1 MLILQ
6 RYKFFIFAI
15 EFMSFSVV
23 IILIIIGFLAGFLSG
38 FVGIGGGLIIIPLLV
53 FLLGV
58 SQHNAQGT
66 SLAIML
72 PPIGILAAINYHKS
86 GLINWEFA
94 FIIAITFIIGGYFGS
109 KYAIA
114 LQPQV
119 IKKVFGILMFI
130 VALKMIFD
138 K

>member
-1 MLILQ
+1 MFILQ

-23 IILIIIGFLAGFLSG
+23 IILIIIGCLAGFLSG
-38 FVGIGGGLIIIPLLV
+38 FIGIGGGLIIIPLLV
-53 FLLGV
+53 FLLGI

-72 PPIGILAAINYHKS
+72 PPIGVLAAINYHRA

-94 FIIAITFIIGGYFGS
+94 LIIAIAFIIGGYFGS

-114 LQPQV
+114 LQPQL
-119 IKKVFGILMFI
+119 IKKVFGILMLI
-130 VALKMIFD
+130 VALKMILD